1 MTRRAAVWSGV
12 LIAAAG
18 SVLQAQDRRTQVLN
32 DRTEVEAAG
41 EWIYNDLDAGRAEAR
56 KTGKPMLVVFRCI
69 P

>member
-12 LIAAAG
+12 LVAAVG
-18 SVLQAQDRRTQVLN
+18 SVLQAQDRRTLVLN

-41 EWIYNDLDAGRAEAR
+41 DWIYNDLDAGRAEAR

>member
-12 LIAAAG
+12 LVAAAG
-18 SVLQAQDRRTQVLN
+18 SVLQAQDRRTLVLN

-41 EWIYNDLDAGRAEAR
+41 DWIYNDLDAGRAEAR

>member
-12 LIAAAG
+12 LVAAAG
-18 SVLQAQDRRTQVLN
+18 SFLQAQDRRTQVLD
-32 DRTEVEAAG
+32 DRKTVEAAG
-41 EWIYNDLDAGRAEAR
+41 DWIYNDLDAGRTEAR

>member
-1 MTRRAAVWSGV
+1 MMRRAAIWSGV
-12 LIAAAG
+12 FAAAAG

-32 DRTEVEAAG
+32 DRKTVEAAG
-41 EWIYNDLDAGRAEAR
+41 DWIYNDLERGRAEAL